1 MNQYKII
8 NSKLFF
14 FVIFILLGFI
24 IYSNSFNVP
33 FQFDDREYIERSAPI
48 QSFELMK
55 SIWDKG
61 FMSSRF
67 IALYSFHLNY
77 RFHQLDVFGFHLVNW
92 LIHILASFCVWWL
105 VMLILSSPKL
115 KDEPI
120 SQDKNVV
127 GFFIALLFLS
137 HPIQTQAVTY
147 IIQRFASLAT
157 LFYLSSVCFYI
168 KGRLE
173 VGESH
178 RRIVYWAVSAMAAV
192 LGMMTKQIVITLPL
206 AILLIEF
213 YFFKHAPLRRRL
225 KYIIPVLMFLFIIP
239 SFYSFNVLGIL
250 SMKAQSS
257 SHAGDLLTSYTYLLT
272 EFRVI
277 ITYLRLLLFPIGQNF
292 DYDFVGSQSLWE
304 LPTLASLL
312 ALMFLLVIAIQV
324 YSRYR
329 LISFGIFWFFLTL
342 SVESSIIP
350 IQHVIFEHRLYLP
363 SVGFCIVAGAGL
375 YRVFKDRQNWVVSL
389 LIIILTFSFLTF
401 QRNKVWQSRVVFWQD
416 VIKKSPRKA
425 RGYVNLGLSYME
437 NNDNLLAIQ
446 HFDAAA
452 ALNPRSKGAYNL
464 RGVVYTRFR
473 QYDRAMA
480 DFNKALEIDSSLQ
493 GAYVNRG
500 NLYNIKEEYD
510 LALHDYNKALQL
522 NPRYGEALVNK
533 GHLFARKKRY
543 DQAISQYD
551 KALALYP
558 YYSEASKNR
567 GRVYELLG
575 EDESALA
582 DYNKAL
588 EDYRDDPDLYIS
600 RGDLYARRKDY
611 DLALA
616 DYNKALA
623 VNPQNSIVFYKR
635 GNIYFYKNQPEAA
648 LTDYAHAT
656 RLDPEYR
663 DPYVNMGVIYSR
675 RAAYAEALSAFDKAI
690 GFNPDHGPNY
700 YRRSSVFHALGQ
712 HGEAL
717 ADALKAQ
724 SLGVKVDQ
732 RYLKKLQNFVK

>member
-1 MNQYKII
+1 LNKII
-8 NSKLFF
+8 NSKLFCF
-14 FVIFILLGFI
+14 SILILLGFL
-24 IYSNSFNVP
+24 IYSNSFDVP
-33 FQFDDREYIERSAPI
+33 FQFDDREYLERSAPI
-48 QSFELMK
+48 QSFELMN

-115 KDEPI
+115 KDEAI
-120 SQDKNVV
+120 VKDKNIVS
-127 GFFIALLFLS
+127 FLIALLFLS
-137 HPIQTQAVTY
+137 HPVQTQAVTY
-147 IIQRFASLAT
+147 ITQRFASLAT
-157 LFYLSSVCFYI
+157 LFYLSSACFYI
-168 KGRLE
+168 KGRLLE
-173 VGESH
+173 GEN
-178 RRIVYWAVSAMAAV
+178 RQRIIYWLLCASAAV
-192 LGMMTKQIVITLPL
+192 LGMMTKQIVMTLPL

-213 YFFKHAPLRRRL
+213 CFFGHASIRRGL
-225 KYIIPVLMFLFIIP
+225 KYFVPVLLFLLIIP

-250 SMKAQSS
+250 LMKAQSS
-257 SHAGDLLTSYTYLLT
+257 SHAGDLLTGYTYLLT

-312 ALMFLLVIAIQV
+312 ALMFLFVMAIQI
-324 YSRYR
+324 YSRHR
-329 LISFGIFWFFLTL
+329 LIAFGIFWFFLTL

-375 YRVFKDRQNWVVSL
+375 HRLFKDRQNWVVSF
-389 LIIILTFSFLTF
+389 LIIILTLSFLTF
-401 QRNKVWQSRVVFWQD
+401 QRNKVWQSRVAFWQD
-416 VIKKSPRKA
+416 VIKKSPRKS

-446 HFDAAA
+446 HFNAAA

-464 RGVVYTRFR
+464 RGVVYTRF
-473 QYDRAMA
+473 QLHDRAMA
-480 DFNKALEIDSSLQ
+480 DFNKALEIDPGLQ

-510 LALHDYNKALQL
+510 LALHDYNKALQI

-533 GHLFARKKRY
+533 GHLLARQKSY
-543 DQAISQYD
+543 DQAIAQYD
-551 KALALYP
+551 KVLAMYP

-588 EDYRDDPDLYIS
+588 EEYRDDPDLYIS
-600 RGDLYARRKDY
+600 RGDLYARKKAY

-623 VNPQNSIVFYKR
+623 INPQNSIAFYKR
-635 GNIYFYKNQPEAA
+635 GNIYFHKNQPESA

-656 RLDPEYR
+656 RLDPEYG

-675 RAAYAEALSAFDKAI
+675 RAAYTEALSAFGKAI
-690 GFNPDHGPNY
+690 AFNPGYGPTY
-700 YRRSSVFHALGQ
+700 YRRSSVFHALEQ
-712 HGEAL
+712 HGAAL
-717 ADALKAQ
+717 DDALKAQ
-724 SLGVKVDQ
+724 SLGVNVDQ
-732 RYLKKLQNFVK
+732 RYFKKLQDFVK